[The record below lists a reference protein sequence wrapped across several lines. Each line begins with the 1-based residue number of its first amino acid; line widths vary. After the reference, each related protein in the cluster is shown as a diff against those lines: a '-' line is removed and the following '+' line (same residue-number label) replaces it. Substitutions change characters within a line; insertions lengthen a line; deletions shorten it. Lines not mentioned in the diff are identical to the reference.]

1 MDKSI
6 YKRLYSLVSGY
17 WPFLVVSSLSAFIYV
32 AFNGFSV
39 WLTATLFNNILTDF
53 DELIKSQALL
63 SESKDSINDQLKF
76 WTNQLILRQTAIDS
90 LRVLCFTLIGS
101 FLIKNFFLYIKN
113 IALTYIQFNLIKK
126 LRAKL
131 YTHLQYMSLSFFD
144 KRQTGELSSIVINDV
159 SNMRVAFGT
168 SFHKL
173 FVEPINI
180 LVFITLLFI
189 INVKLALLS
198 IVIVPLTGVVV
209 VIIGKSIRRR
219 SRRTAEKIARIM
231 GIMSEN
237 LNSIRIVKSFAMED
251 FETNRFKEEQDRH
264 YALDLRQAKLR
275 LISSPI
281 TEMIGAFIAVIL
293 LWIGGYDVLVS
304 NEMSSEDFIRFILI
318 LFSVLQPIR
327 SLSNVSINLQKGFAS
342 ADRVF
347 DVLDT
352 QPSIVSKPKAIKI
365 EDVKE
370 QITFKN
376 VDFNYEGTE
385 NILEDISF
393 SMEKGTV
400 TALVGASGAG
410 KSTIADLIPRF
421 YDAVNGKIEIDG
433 IDIKN
438 LDINSMRKVM
448 GIVSQETILFN
459 DTIGSNIKYGLQ
471 NVDDRQL
478 EEAAKNA
485 NALDFILEQPHG
497 FETMIGEK
505 GVRLSGGQRQRIAIA
520 RAILKNPSILI
531 LDEATSSLDT
541 ESEYLVQRA
550 IDNLMADRTVLV
562 IAHRLT
568 TVENAD
574 AIVVMKDG
582 QIVDNGSHE
591 DLLKKD
597 GIYKRLYKKQFKK
610 QH

>member
-1 MDKSI
+1 MEKSI
-6 YKRLYSLVSGY
+6 YRRLYDLVAGY
-17 WPFLVVSSLSAFIYV
+17 WPFLLASSISAFIYV
-32 AFNGFSV
+32 AFNGLSV

-53 DELIKSQALL
+53 DELLKTQSLL
-63 SESKDSINDQLKF
+63 ANSKASLNDQLKF
-76 WTNQLILRQTAIDS
+76 WTNKLILRDTAIES
-90 LRVLCFTLIGS
+90 LKVLCYTLIGS

-113 IALTYIQFNLIKK
+113 MSLTYIQFNLIKK
-126 LRAKL
+126 LRAQL
-131 YTHLQYMSLSFFD
+131 YSHLQSISLSFFD

-180 LVFITLLFI
+180 IVFISLLFI
-189 INVKLALLS
+189 INLKLALLS
-198 IVIVPLTGVVV
+198 IVIVPLTGFVVI
-209 VIIGKSIRRR
+209 IIGKSIRRR

-237 LNSIRIVKSFAMED
+237 LTSIRIIKSFAMEA
-251 FETNRFKEEQDRH
+251 FETNRFKQEQERH

-275 LISSPI
+275 LISSPV

-293 LWIGGYDVLVS
+293 LWVGGHDVLVS
-304 NEMSSEDFIRFILI
+304 NDMNSEDFIRFILI

-327 SLSNVSINLQKGFAS
+327 SLGKVGINLQNGFAS

-347 DVLDT
+347 NVLDT
-352 QPSIVSKPKAIKI
+352 VPTIVSSPNAIKI
-365 EDVKE
+365 KE
-370 QITFKN
+370 IKN
-376 VDFNYEGTE
+376 EVSFDNVGFNYDGTDS
-385 NILEDISF
+385 ILKDVSF
-393 SMEKGTV
+393 TMKKGTV

-421 YDAVNGKIEIDG
+421 YDVIKGKIKIDG
-433 IDIKN
+433 NDIRN
-438 LDINSMRKVM
+438 LDINSLRKMM

-459 DTIGSNIKYGLQ
+459 DTIGANIKYGLQ
-471 NVDDRQL
+471 SVSDEQL
-478 EEAAKNA
+478 QKAAKNA
-485 NALDFILEQPHG
+485 NAYNFISEQPNG
-497 FETMIGEK
+497 FETIIGEK
-505 GVRLSGGQRQRIAIA
+505 GIRLSGGQRQRIAIA

-541 ESEYLVQRA
+541 ESEYKVQKA

-562 IAHRLT
+562 IAHRLS

-574 AIVVMKDG
+574 TIVVMKEGEVSDF
-582 QIVDNGSHE
+582 GSHE
-591 DLLKKD
+591 DLIKKD
-597 GIYKRLYKKQFKK
+597 GVYKRLYKKQFKS
-610 QH
+610 

>member
-17 WPFLVVSSLSAFIYV
+17 WPFLVVSSLSAFVYV
-32 AFNGFSV
+32 AFNGLSV

-53 DELIKSQALL
+53 DELLKSQILL
-63 SESKDSINDQLKF
+63 SEARDSLNDQLKF
-76 WTNQLILRQTAIDS
+76 WTNELILRETAIES
-90 LRVLCFTLIGS
+90 LRVLCYTLVGS

-126 LRAKL
+126 LRAQL
-131 YTHLQYMSLSFFD
+131 YAHLQSMSLSFFD

-180 LVFITLLFI
+180 IVFITLLFI

-219 SRRTAEKIARIM
+219 SKRTAEKIARIM

-237 LNSIRIVKSFAMED
+237 LNSIRIVKSFAMEA
-251 FETNRFKEEQDRH
+251 FETNRFEKEQEKH
-264 YALDLRQAKLR
+264 YVLDLRQAKLR

-293 LWIGGYDVLVS
+293 LWIGGHDVLVS
-304 NEMSSEDFIRFILI
+304 KDMSSEDFIRFILI

-347 DVLDT
+347 EVLDT
-352 QPSIVSKPKAIKI
+352 LPSIVSKPNAIKI
-365 EDVKE
+365 QDVKN

-376 VDFNYEGTE
+376 VGFNYEGTE
-385 NILEDISF
+385 NILKDISF
-393 SMEKGTV
+393 SMGRGTV

-421 YDAVNGKIEIDG
+421 YDTVNGKIEIDG
-433 IDIKN
+433 ADIRD
-438 LDINSMRKVM
+438 LDVNSLRKVM

-459 DTIGSNIKYGLQ
+459 DTIGANIKYGLQ
-471 NVDDRQL
+471 SVNDQQL
-478 EEAAKNA
+478 KEAAKNA
-485 NALDFILEQPHG
+485 NALDFILEQPNG

-520 RAILKNPSILI
+520 RAILKNPSMLI

-541 ESEYLVQRA
+541 ESEYLVQKA
-550 IDNLMADRTVLV
+550 IDNLMTDRTVLV

-574 AIVVMKDG
+574 TIVVMKDG
-582 QIVDNGSHE
+582 QIVDAGPHVE
-591 DLLKKD
+591 LLKKE
-597 GIYKRLYKKQFKK
+597 GVYTRLYKKQFKK
-610 QH
+610 

>member
-1 MDKSI
+1 MEKSI
-6 YKRLYSLVSGY
+6 YRRLYDLVAGY
-17 WPFLVVSSLSAFIYV
+17 WPYLLASSISAFIYV
-32 AFNGFSV
+32 AFNGLSV

-53 DELIKSQALL
+53 DELIKTQSLL
-63 SESKDSINDQLKF
+63 ASSKASLNDQLKF
-76 WTNQLILRQTAIDS
+76 WTNKLILRDTAIES
-90 LRVLCFTLIGS
+90 LKVLCYTLIAS
-101 FLIKNFFLYIKN
+101 FLIKNIFLYIKN
-113 IALTYIQFNLIKK
+113 ISLTYIQFNLIKK
-126 LRAKL
+126 LRAQL
-131 YTHLQYMSLSFFD
+131 YSHLQSLSLSFFD

-180 LVFITLLFI
+180 LVFISLLFI
-189 INVKLALLS
+189 INLKLALLS
-198 IVIVPLTGVVV
+198 IIIVPLTGAVVV
-209 VIIGKSIRRR
+209 VIGKSIRRR

-237 LNSIRIVKSFAMED
+237 LNSIRIIKSFAMEA
-251 FETNRFKEEQDRH
+251 FETNRFKQEQERH
-264 YALDLRQAKLR
+264 YNLDLRQAKLR
-275 LISSPI
+275 LISSPV

-293 LWIGGYDVLVS
+293 LWIGGHDVLVS
-304 NEMSSEDFIRFILI
+304 NNMTSEDFIRFILI

-327 SLSNVSINLQKGFAS
+327 SLSKVGINLQNGFAS

-347 DVLDT
+347 NVLDT
-352 QPSIVSKPKAIKI
+352 VPAIVSKPNAIKI
-365 EDVKE
+365 KDVKDE
-370 QITFKN
+370 ITFNN
-376 VDFNYEGTE
+376 VGFNYDGTDR
-385 NILEDISF
+385 ILKDISF
-393 SMEKGTV
+393 TMKKGTV

-421 YDAVNGKIEIDG
+421 YDVINGKIEIDG
-433 IDIKN
+433 NDIRD
-438 LDINSMRKVM
+438 LDINSLRKMM

-471 NVDDRQL
+471 SVTDDQL
-478 EEAAKNA
+478 QKAAKNA
-485 NALDFILEQPHG
+485 NAYDFISEQPNG
-497 FETMIGEK
+497 FETVIGEK

-541 ESEYLVQRA
+541 ESEYKVQKA

-562 IAHRLT
+562 IAHRLS
-568 TVENAD
+568 TVESAD
-574 AIVVMKDG
+574 KIVVMEDG
-582 QIVDNGSHE
+582 EIADFGSHQ

-597 GIYKRLYKKQFKK
+597 GVYTRLYKKQFKS
-610 QH
+610 